1 MEVLIN
7 VSGNLLKPSIEIY
20 FKLDLVVKFG
30 LSLAFD
36 QLRMPNLRQYIIEL
50 IGQASF
56 GLNRP
61 LAASAT

>member
-7 VSGNLLKPSIEIY
+7 VSGNSLKPSIEIY